1 MTISARVAP
10 TDLSAR
16 LPQGD
21 VTLLDVR
28 TPAEFKT
35 SHIAGS
41 VNVPVDFLEAHSA
54 QIGSQL
60 SGDVALICR
69 SGARAERAEA
79 ALTKVGVGNLSVLEG
94 GMEAWRSAGQ
104 PEEYGE
110 PHWDLERQ
118 VRLVAGSLVA
128 TSVAVST
135 VLPKAK
141 WLAGAVG
148 GGLVFAAT
156 TNTCA
161 MGNLLSKLPY
171 NRTNEAPTLSQVTAR
186 LQHTR

>member
-1 MTISARVAP
+1 MAISARITP
-10 TDLSAR
+10 TDLGPR
-16 LPQGD
+16 LPQHD

-41 VNVPVDFLEAHSA
+41 VNVPVDFLEDHAA
-54 QIGSQL
+54 QIGQQL
-60 SGDVALICR
+60 DGDVVLICR

-79 ALTKVGVGNLSVLEG
+79 ALAKVGVSNLSVLDG

-128 TSVAVST
+128 TSVAAST

-141 WLAGAVG
+141 WPAGAIG
-148 GGLVFAAT
+148 GGLVFAAA

-186 LQHTR
+186 LQPVR